1 MGETAQAHL
10 PSRWKTARAGVA
22 AARARRDHPAAGP
35 GPCGR
40 WRLSRRARR
49 QLVLRAGRYRP
60 GRVRGAAG
68 ARARVGS
75 MVVRGGVRGDAG
87 VDDRGVGTGLL
98 ALDPAPGPGRGAGIL
113 RGAAVAV
120 PGGVALARGDA
131 WFGGGVGGFSSAG
144 GGGG

>member
-1 MGETAQAHL
+1 MRISDWSSDVCSSDLA
-10 PSRWKTARAGVA
+10 W
-22 AARARRDHPAAGP
+22 P

-40 WRLSRRARR
+40 GRLSRRARR

-87 VDDRGVGTGLL
+87 VDDLGVGTVLL

-113 RGAAVAV
+113 RGAAGAA
-120 PGGVALARGDA
+120 PGGLALARAGA
-131 WFGGGVGGFSSAG
+131 WVGGVVGGVVRRRVRLG
-144 GGGG
+144 IRP

>member
-1 MGETAQAHL
+1 MRISDWSSDVCSSDL
-10 PSRWKTARAGVA
+10 
-22 AARARRDHPAAGP
+22 AGP

-87 VDDRGVGTGLL
+87 VDDLGVGPVLL
-98 ALDPAPGPGRGAGIL
+98 ALAPAPGPGRGAGIL
-113 RGAAVAV
+113 RGAAGAA
-120 PGGVALARGDA
+120 PGGLAPGNGRALVWGG
-131 WFGGGVGGFSSAG
+131 WGGGVWG
-144 GGGG
+144 

>member
-1 MGETAQAHL
+1 MGETAHVHL
-10 PSRWKTARAGVA
+10 PSRWQTARAGLA

-87 VDDRGVGTGLL
+87 VDDLGVGTVLL
-98 ALDPAPGPGRGAGIL
+98 ALEIGRAPSELQSLMRISY
-113 RGAAVAV
+113 AVFW
-120 PGGVALARGDA
+120 LKK
-131 WFGGGVGGFSSAG
+131 
-144 GGGG
+144 